1 MTTIKRN
8 KKEQFLR
15 KILQHSVKVSKP
27 RMEELQGEID
37 KLAIIVENFITYFA

>member
-27 RMEELQGEID
+27 RTEELQGEID